1 MQTAAKPPLN
11 ITLPSDTEIRM
22 TREFNAPPRLVFEAW
37 TTPAH
42 VRRWFVGCYD
52 LEMTVCDI
60 DLRVGGRFRYVV
72 RSTNGEEHGFN
83 GEYREVAPPG
93 RLRHSHVYEPFPASV
108 AEITVTFEDIG
119 GRTRMTEHTVHPD
132 RHSRD
137 AHLRSGMEEGATS
150 AMNAMDDVLADM
162 QR

>member
-52 LEMTVCDI
+52 LEMTV
-60 DLRVGGRFRYVV
+60 
-72 RSTNGEEHGFN
+72 
-83 GEYREVAPPG
+83 
-93 RLRHSHVYEPFPASV
+93 
-108 AEITVTFEDIG
+108 
-119 GRTRMTEHTVHPD
+119 
-132 RHSRD
+132 
-137 AHLRSGMEEGATS
+137 
-150 AMNAMDDVLADM
+150 
-162 QR
+162 